1 MSENCIDRQ
10 GNTVIVNYVME
21 TRLGD
26 EIRLYKE
33 EGAGGSFVEGRKA
46 DENGVEEKVFEVY
59 FGD

>member
-1 MSENCIDRQ
+1 
-10 GNTVIVNYVME
+10 ME